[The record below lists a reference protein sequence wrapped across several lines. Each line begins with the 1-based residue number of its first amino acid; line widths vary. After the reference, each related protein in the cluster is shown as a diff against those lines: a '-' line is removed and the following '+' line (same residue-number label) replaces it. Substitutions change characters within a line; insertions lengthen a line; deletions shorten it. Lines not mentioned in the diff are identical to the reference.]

1 MDVTDV
7 AHQFSDPPR
16 SLLLLPD
23 TPIPELDEPLVNAL
37 QEQNYPL
44 RSSLTDMHPTRSS
57 SAYQPT
63 ILNGN
68 LVEVD
73 TTITVDFRLCGAKSS
88 TDHHTALE
96 NVAGDSRILRLMVDC
111 TYNIGH
117 ILSL

>member
-37 QEQNYPL
+37 QEHNYPL
-44 RSSLTDMHPTRSS
+44 RSS
-57 SAYQPT
+57 
-63 ILNGN
+63 
-68 LVEVD
+68 
-73 TTITVDFRLCGAKSS
+73 
-88 TDHHTALE
+88 